1 MVQTEQT
8 GMWSIHFF
16 IISHQGKGKE
26 VNKLCAWDI
35 CVETFFFQAWYK
47 KQLFITSGNT
57 LASSDDPRLVSM
69 VTQQAYC
76 SESFMVTT

>member
-1 MVQTEQT
+1 MVQTEQA

-16 IISHQGKGKE
+16 IIGHQGKGKE

-35 CVETFFFQAWYK
+35 CMETFFQASYK

-69 VTQQAYC
+69 VTQQDYC
-76 SESFMVTT
+76 SGSFMVTT